1 MSDVDH
7 ELQSTAWTIRSTINS
22 TSKYSPSQI
31 AFGTDMIFQ
40 AKVKVDWEDIK
51 SRKGKVAE
59 YNNKRENKDR
69 IDHEY
74 QVGDQ
79 ILIIIKVEEMKAKL
93 NGRTEGPYQVLNV
106 FDNGTVKIRRDTYD
120 EIINIRIIKQYN
132 ECVQVQD
139 IILKVKI
146 MGAVTRS

>member
-1 MSDVDH
+1 
-7 ELQSTAWTIRSTINS
+7 
-22 TSKYSPSQI
+22 
-31 AFGTDMIFQ
+31 
-40 AKVKVDWEDIK
+40 
-51 SRKGKVAE
+51 
-59 YNNKRENKDR
+59 
-69 IDHEY
+69 
-74 QVGDQ
+74 
-79 ILIIIKVEEMKAKL
+79 MKAKL
-93 NGRTEGPYQVLNV
+93 NERTEGPYQVLKV